1 MKNLGLEAGVAIGDH
16 LEITLRNF
24 KKKEEGGITKRK
36 HWGRPLWI

>member
-24 KKKEEGGITKRK
+24 KKRKKGELQKESTGED
-36 HWGRPLWI
+36 H